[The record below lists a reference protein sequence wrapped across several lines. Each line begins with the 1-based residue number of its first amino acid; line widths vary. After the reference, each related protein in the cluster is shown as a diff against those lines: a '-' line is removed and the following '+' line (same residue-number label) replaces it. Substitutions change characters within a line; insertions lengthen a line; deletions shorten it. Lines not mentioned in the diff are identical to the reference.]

1 MDRAAEFRAFSVL
14 MESEPGSNLLF
25 DALSLREPV
34 STSLENALLNA
45 DDLGIDQ
52 RVDLGVAKFELAQY
66 FP

>member
-1 MDRAAEFRAFSVL
+1 